1 MEILKTILLVIFAL
15 DCIALSAIVLLQ
27 EGKSG
32 LGALTGGSSETYW
45 GKNKG
50 RSAEGILAK
59 VTKILAVVF
68 MLLALL
74 LNMNLF

>member
-1 MEILKTILLVIFAL
+1 MRIFLTILFVVI
-15 DCIALSAIVLLQ
+15 CIVLSVVVILQ

-32 LGALTGGSSETYW
+32 LGSLAGGNSESFW
-45 GKNKG
+45 GKNQG
-50 RSAEGILAK
+50 RSAEGILEK

-68 MLLALL
+68 FLLALL

>member
-1 MEILKTILLVIFAL
+1 MKVFLTILFVIV
-15 DCIALSAIVLLQ
+15 CIVLSVVVLLQ

-32 LGALTGGSSETYW
+32 LGSLAGGNSESLKK
-45 GKNKG
+45 KNQG

-59 VTKILAVVF
+59 ITKILAVVF
-68 MLLALL
+68 ILLALL

>member
-1 MEILKTILLVIFAL
+1 MKVFLTILFVFV
-15 DCIALSAIVLLQ
+15 CIEFSVVVLLQ

-32 LGALTGGSSETYW
+32 LGSLAGGNNETFW

-50 RSAEGILAK
+50 RSAEGKLALI
-59 VTKILAVVF
+59 TKILAVVF
-68 MLLALL
+68 ILLALL

>member
-1 MEILKTILLVIFAL
+1 MKVFLTILFVIV
-15 DCIALSAIVLLQ
+15 CIVLSVVVLLQ

-32 LGALTGGSSETYW
+32 LGSLAGGNSESFW
-45 GKNKG
+45 GKNQN

-59 VTKILAVVF
+59 ATKILAIVF
-68 MLLALL
+68 ILLALL

>member
-1 MEILKTILLVIFAL
+1 MKVFLTILFVIV
-15 DCIALSAIVLLQ
+15 CIALSVVVLLQ

-32 LGALTGGSSETYW
+32 LGSLAGGSSETFW

-50 RSAEGILAK
+50 RSAEGKLALI
-59 VTKILAVVF
+59 TKILAVVF
-68 MLLALL
+68 ILLALL

>member
-1 MEILKTILLVIFAL
+1 MRVFLTILFVIV
-15 DCIALSAIVLLQ
+15 CIVLSVVVLLQ

-32 LGALTGGSSETYW
+32 LGSLAGGNSESFW
-45 GKNKG
+45 SKNQG
-50 RSAEGILAK
+50 RSAEGMLAK

-68 MLLALL
+68 FLLALL

>member
-1 MEILKTILLVIFAL
+1 MRIFLTILFVNV
-15 DCIALSAIVLLQ
+15 CIALSVVVLLQ

>member
-1 MEILKTILLVIFAL
+1 MKVFLTILFVIV
-15 DCIALSAIVLLQ
+15 CIALSVVVLLQ

-32 LGALTGGSSETYW
+32 LGSLAGGNNSETFW

-50 RSAEGILAK
+50 RSAEGLLAK
-59 VTKILAVVF
+59 ITKILAVVF
-68 MLLALL
+68 ILLALL

>member
-1 MEILKTILLVIFAL
+1 MKVFLTIVFVIV
-15 DCIALSAIVLLQ
+15 CIALSVVVLLQ

-32 LGALTGGSSETYW
+32 LGSLAGGNSETFW
-45 GKNKG
+45 GKNQG

-59 VTKILAVVF
+59 VTKILAIVF
-68 MLLALL
+68 ILLALL

>member
-1 MEILKTILLVIFAL
+1 MKVFLTILFVLVS
-15 DCIALSAIVLLQ
+15 IALSVVVLLQ

-32 LGALTGGSSETYW
+32 LGSLAGGSSETFW

-50 RSAEGILAK
+50 RSAEGKLAK
-59 VTKILAVVF
+59 ITKILAVVF
-68 MLLALL
+68 ILLALL

>member
-1 MEILKTILLVIFAL
+1 MKVFLTILFVIV
-15 DCIALSAIVLLQ
+15 CIALSVVVLLQ

-32 LGALTGGSSETYW
+32 LGSLAGGNNSETFW

-50 RSAEGILAK
+50 RSTEGKLATITK
-59 VTKILAVVF
+59 VLAVVF
-68 MLLALL
+68 ILLALL

>member
-1 MEILKTILLVIFAL
+1 MKVFLTIVFVLV
-15 DCIALSAIVLLQ
+15 CIVLSVVVLLQ

-32 LGALTGGSSETYW
+32 LGSLAGGSSETFW

-50 RSAEGILAK
+50 RSAEGKLALI
-59 VTKILAVVF
+59 TKILAVVF
-68 MLLALL
+68 ILLALL

>member
-1 MEILKTILLVIFAL
+1 MRIFLTIVFVIV
-15 DCIALSAIVLLQ
+15 CIALSVVVLLQ

-32 LGALTGGSSETYW
+32 LGSLAGGNRETFW
-45 GKNKG
+45 GKNQG

-59 VTKILAVVF
+59 ITKILAVVF
-68 MLLALL
+68 ILLALL

>member
-1 MEILKTILLVIFAL
+1 MKVFLTILFVIV
-15 DCIALSAIVLLQ
+15 CIVLSVVVLLQ

-32 LGALTGGSSETYW
+32 LGSLAGGNSESFW
-45 GKNKG
+45 SKNQG

-68 MLLALL
+68 FLLALL

>member
-1 MEILKTILLVIFAL
+1 MKVFLTILFVLV
-15 DCIALSAIVLLQ
+15 CIALSVVVLLQ

-32 LGALTGGSSETYW
+32 LGALAGGNSETFW

-50 RSAEGILAK
+50 RSAEGKLATITK
-59 VTKILAVVF
+59 VLAVVF
-68 MLLALL
+68 FLLALL

>member
-1 MEILKTILLVIFAL
+1 MKTILTILFVVI
-15 DCIALSAIVLLQ
+15 CIALTVVVLLQ

-32 LGALTGGSSETYW
+32 LGSLAGGNNSDTFW

-50 RSAEGILAK
+50 RSTEGTLVKI
-59 VTKILAVVF
+59 TKILAVVF
-68 MLLALL
+68 ILLALL

>member
-1 MEILKTILLVIFAL
+1 MKVFLTILFVIV
-15 DCIALSAIVLLQ
+15 CIVLSVVVLLQ

-32 LGALTGGSSETYW
+32 LGSLAGGSNETFW

-50 RSAEGILAK
+50 RSAEGKLALITK
-59 VTKILAVVF
+59 VLAVVF
-68 MLLALL
+68 ILLALL

>member
-1 MEILKTILLVIFAL
+1 MRIFLTILFVIV
-15 DCIALSAIVLLQ
+15 CIALSVVVLLQ

-59 VTKILAVVF
+59 VTKILAGVF

>member
-1 MEILKTILLVIFAL
+1 MKVFLTILFVIV
-15 DCIALSAIVLLQ
+15 CIVLSVVVLLQ

-32 LGALTGGSSETYW
+32 LGSLAGGSSETFW

-50 RSAEGILAK
+50 RSAEGKLALI
-59 VTKILAVVF
+59 TKILAVVF
-68 MLLALL
+68 ILLALL

>member
-1 MEILKTILLVIFAL
+1 MRTALTILFVLV
-15 DCIALSAIVLLQ
+15 CIVLSVVVLLQ

-32 LGALTGGSSETYW
+32 LGSLAGGNSSDTFW

-50 RSAEGILAK
+50 RSAEGKLAL
-59 VTKILAVVF
+59 VTKVLAVVF
-68 MLLALL
+68 ILLAIL